1 MNIKET
7 HTPKI
12 SMQEADKL
20 QAMSETVRD
29 GKIESTTAAADEKLL
44 QRLDKRPDME
54 TTTLTADS
62 EVNSGKSI
70 DYGMMFCS
78 DRCIKSRVSSGRCFH
93 A

>member
-62 EVNSGKSI
+62 EVNSGQSM
-70 DYGMMFCS
+70 DYGS
-78 DRCIKSRVSSGRCFH
+78 DCDRLCIKTKVDVGRCYH
-93 A
+93 G